1 MKRIRYFTDM
11 KQVIC
16 LLLLGIYTTFNM
28 GLVMNTHYCAGK
40 VSSVSFTLNNEKS
53 ERCSLCGKNE
63 ADMSC
68 CQDKQTQLS
77 VDDDQLNAS
86 VHFDFVSVSSF
97 CLAVL
102 PSYFTL
108 PATDRAI
115 LNKHSSQFY
124 TFETGPPKTAIYIRL
139 HSLIV

>member
-1 MKRIRYFTDM
+1 M

-28 GLVMNTHYCAGK
+28 GLVMNTHYCGDK
-40 VSSVSFTLNNEKS
+40 ISSVSFTLQNKKS
-53 ERCSLCGKNE
+53 DRCAMCGKQE
-63 ADMSC
+63 ADMDC
-68 CQDKQTQLS
+68 CKDTQTQLS
-77 VDDDQLNAS
+77 VDDDQLN
-86 VHFDFVSVSSF
+86 VPIHFDFFDASSLF
-97 CLAVL
+97 LAIL
-102 PSYFTL
+102 PSYYIL
-108 PATDRAI
+108 PASDYAI

>member
-1 MKRIRYFTDM
+1 M

-28 GLVMNTHYCAGK
+28 GLVMNTHYCGGK
-40 VSSVSFTLNNEKS
+40 VSSVSFTLHNEKS
-53 ERCSLCGKNE
+53 ASCSLCGKNE

-77 VDDDQLNAS
+77 VDDDQMNAPI
-86 VHFDFVSVSSF
+86 HFDFFDASSLF
-97 CLAVL
+97 VAVL
-102 PSYFTL
+102 PSYYTL
-108 PATDRAI
+108 PASDYAI
-115 LNKHSSQFY
+115 LNKHNSQFY